1 MYSWCARKKATQS
14 RLPACHS
21 PNAETEREREG
32 DWTRRSVARPLSDA
46 LGPRRV
52 GGERIHVSA
61 DLRVV
66 PARLKFR
73 TKFRRRFRFG
83 ERKKTRLNSA
93 DDGDVCWRDA
103 SSAGR
108 AGSRLLP
115 SEVSLSLSLR
125 PNRARVTT
133 GSREKAAEFPA
144 LKAQSGTF
152 RWFWRGEKVVS
163 HDFLFDT
170 RCVGRCRRRAQR
182 AETRR
187 CGAWPRP
194 A

>member
-83 ERKKTRLNSA
+83 ERKNAVEQRRRWRRVLARRVK
-93 DDGDVCWRDA
+93 CW
-103 SSAGR
+103 
-108 AGSRLLP
+108 SRGISLTPLR
-115 SEVSLSLSLR
+115 SLSLSLFTSES
-125 PNRARVTT
+125 RA
-133 GSREKAAEFPA
+133 
-144 LKAQSGTF
+144 
-152 RWFWRGEKVVS
+152 S
-163 HDFLFDT
+163 HDRLE
-170 RCVGRCRRRAQR
+170 RESRGIPR
-182 AETRR
+182 AESAEWNIPLVLAGGKGCFSRFSF
-187 CGAWPRP
+187 
-194 A
+194 